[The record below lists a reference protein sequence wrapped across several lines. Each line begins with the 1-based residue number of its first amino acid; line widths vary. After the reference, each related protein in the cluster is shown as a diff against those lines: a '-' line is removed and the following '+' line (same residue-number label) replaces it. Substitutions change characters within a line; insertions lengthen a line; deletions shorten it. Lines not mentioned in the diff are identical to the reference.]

1 MRISPA
7 VPGKEQAKGGRTVAA
22 KKGLASLAGTGAFA
36 AAAVLYV
43 MLSGCSKPADLKS
56 LAVGPMAKLVA
67 APAEPGAEPQ
77 TPFTGPD
84 GKPMKLADLKGQVV
98 VVNFW
103 ATWCAPCKEEM
114 ASLAKLQKDY
124 ADKGLKVVPISVDRL
139 EDGQAA
145 KDFLK
150 GHGGLGFYNDPSY
163 ALVFG
168 LTPRPDGIPTT
179 VIYDRQGKERA
190 RLSGGADWSTDQAKK
205 VMDQVLALKG

>member
-1 MRISPA
+1 MKISPA
-7 VPGKEQAKGGRTVAA
+7 VPGKEQAKGGRPSVLGKGNVAI
-22 KKGLASLAGTGAFA
+22 
-36 AAAVLYV
+36 AAVLYV

-56 LAVGPMAKLVA
+56 LAVGSMAKLVA
-67 APAEPGAEPQ
+67 APVQPGAQPQ

-84 GKPMKLADLKGQVV
+84 GKPMRLADLKGQVV

-103 ATWCAPCKEEM
+103 ATWCGPCKEEM
-114 ASLAKLQKDY
+114 PSLARLQKDY
-124 ADKGLKVVPISVDRL
+124 AEKGLKVVPISVDRL
-139 EDGQAA
+139 DDGQAA
-145 KDFLK
+145 RDFLK

-179 VIYDRQGKERA
+179 VIYDRQGVERA

-205 VMDQVLALKG
+205 VMDAVLALKG